1 VLLGEFQLGPVSIE
15 DPKVF
20 VAQCIGFLLFAA
32 LLWFVNVPVF
42 SRPALREVLIER
54 EKRVAEVHDQVDTAL
69 SETQRLHDEYAA
81 RLRNIEAESRE
92 RIDAAVREA
101 DAAHNEIIAD
111 AQRAATLVAR
121 RTEEELSKEQT
132 RQRILLR
139 RQIVQISLDAAEST
153 VRSLTSDD
161 VQRHL
166 INDFIVRAAA
176 APGTEA
182 ANG

>member
-1 VLLGEFQLGPVSIE
+1 MLLGEFQFGPVSIE

-42 SRPALREVLIER
+42 SRPALKQVLTER
-54 EKRVAEVHDQVDTAL
+54 ETRVAEVHDQIDTAL

-81 RLRNIEAESRE
+81 RLKNIETESRE
-92 RIDAAVREA
+92 RIAAAVREA
-101 DAAHNEIIAD
+101 DAAHNEIISD
-111 AQRAATLVAR
+111 AQRAAALVAR

-139 RQIVQISLDAAEST
+139 RQIVQISLDAAEAT
-153 VRSLTSDD
+153 VRALNSDD

-176 APGTEA
+176 PGTEV